1 MADAKPLGVSLQPY
15 DKISKEDCPKTQEA
29 INDMQVVPYASAC
42 GSLMYAMVANRP
54 DIAYV
59 VGVVSQF
66 MANLSKAHRMQ

>member
-1 MADAKPLGVSLQPY
+1 MADAKPLGVPLQPC
-15 DKISKEDCPKTQEA
+15 DKISKEDCPKIQEA
-29 INDMQVVPYASAC
+29 INGMQGVPY
-42 GSLMYAMVANRP
+42 GSLMYVMVATRL

>member
-1 MADAKPLGVSLQPY
+1 MIKSQ
-15 DKISKEDCPKTQEA
+15 EDCPNTQEA
-29 INDMQVVPYASAC
+29 TNDMHGVPY
-42 GSLMYAMVANRP
+42 GSLMYVMVATRL